1 MALVLDMDIWEEER
15 GEGVDYDDELR
26 AMNYSFLFTMD
37 YGL

>member
-1 MALVLDMDIWEEER
+1 MALVLHMDILER
-15 GEGVDYDDELR
+15 GEGVGGDDEVR